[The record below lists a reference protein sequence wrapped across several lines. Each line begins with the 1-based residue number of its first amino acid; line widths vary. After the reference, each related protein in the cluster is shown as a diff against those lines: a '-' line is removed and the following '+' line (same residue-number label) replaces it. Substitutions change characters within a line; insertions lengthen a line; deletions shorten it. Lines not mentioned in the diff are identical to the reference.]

1 MEHPPSKAQILTDIQ
16 REWILFE
23 QMLSRLAEE
32 QLLMSGVIG
41 QWSVKD
47 ILAHIVAWEKVL
59 LDRLEGVLSMEPLK
73 YPPIMNNDDV
83 ELFNKNTFLENRERS
98 LFDVQH
104 EFHSIYQ
111 ELLAVLEVLDESALT
126 RPVPWDWASED
137 LRLWHIIIANT
148 CDHYQEHRLEIEKF
162 FHQS

>member
-1 MEHPPSKAQILTDIQ
+1 MEQPPSRAQILSDIQ
-16 REWILFE
+16 REWTLFE
-23 QMLSRLAEE
+23 KTLSRLSEA
-32 QLLMSGVIG
+32 QALASGVTG

-47 ILAHIVAWEKVL
+47 ILVHIIAWEKVL
-59 LDRLEGVLSMEPLK
+59 LDRLEGVLSGEPLK

-98 LFDVQH
+98 LSDVRH
-104 EFHSIYQ
+104 EFRSVYQ
-111 ELLAVLEVLDESALT
+111 ELLAVLEALDEAALT